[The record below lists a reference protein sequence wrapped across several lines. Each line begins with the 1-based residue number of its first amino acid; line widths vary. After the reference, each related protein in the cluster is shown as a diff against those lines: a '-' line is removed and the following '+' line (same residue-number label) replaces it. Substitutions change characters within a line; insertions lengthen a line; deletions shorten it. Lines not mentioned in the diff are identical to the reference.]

1 MKSHILFIII
11 FSFLIISSCKKKE
24 EDPTTIVNGL
34 VIDSLTNAPIHDVKV
49 QLFKSELLDDFAIP
63 AGFNTAT
70 DTLGKFYL
78 EFESESGFFSYSLE
92 VSKEGYQH
100 YSQFG
105 SRISIES
112 RKSQN
117 ITIKMIKEN

>member
-1 MKSHILFIII
+1 
-11 FSFLIISSCKKKE
+11 
-24 EDPTTIVNGL
+24 